1 MKKYLLPK
9 LFNPLFI
16 MVILSVSSCSSMKYK
31 QNTQP
36 RPVGQKSE
44 DIDSNKTYFPLENY
58 PQEIEHWIPTTA
70 RNSDI
75 SVISQAGQKKY
86 FSHLLSKYYGMDEQ
100 GKSPWNASYIVHILN
115 NNPEKNR
122 DASIRQS
129 LSPES
134 ISWGANFRQ
143 NSARWKAEIKNN
155 SMGVISTVYRA
166 SSRAITV
173 RETLVR
179 ALPTELPAYH
189 DPRRAGEGYP
199 FDYLQMS
206 SIQSA
211 TPIYILTESQDKA
224 WRYIISPAVT
234 GWVKSED
241 IAMVSPDF
249 VNQWTTLAMKNVGTF
264 IQQPVSVYQ
273 GEQFYFHARPGTILP
288 FEHHRSGAFSVLIPV
303 RNTEGNARIKSI
315 ILHQDVFTAMPWPM
329 TRNNIATL
337 MKSMS
342 GLPYGWGNTLF
353 YNDCSSEIRSLMMPF
368 GILLPRN
375 SAAQIKSTAHM
386 VDLSNESLKNRIAWL
401 EKHGRAFTTLI
412 YLPGHIMLYIGNS
425 EINGKSVPMTY
436 QNLWALRPKDKDS
449 RSIIGSSV
457 FFPLLE
463 MYPERPEMISLADK
477 KTFKIGFLD
486 IGDDNESR

>member
-1 MKKYLLPK
+1 MKNYLPLK
-9 LFNPLFI
+9 LLNPIFI
-16 MVILSVSSCSSMKYK
+16 MVILSVSACSSMKYK
-31 QNTQP
+31 QNSVPQP
-36 RPVGQKSE
+36 IGQKSE
-44 DIDSNKTYFPLENY
+44 EIDSNKTYFPLENY

-70 RNSDI
+70 KHNDTSLIR
-75 SVISQAGQKKY
+75 QASQKKY
-86 FSHLLSKYYGMDEQ
+86 FSRLLSKYYGMDEQ
-100 GKSPWNASYIVHILN
+100 GKSPWNARYIIHILSN
-115 NNPEKNR
+115 KPEKNR

-129 LSPES
+129 LSSQS
-134 ISWGANFRQ
+134 ISWGANFRP
-143 NSARWKAEIKNN
+143 NSARWKEEIKNN
-155 SMGVISTVYRA
+155 STGAISTVYQE

-206 SIQSA
+206 SIQPA

-241 IAMVSPDF
+241 IATVSPAF
-249 VNQWTTLAMKNVGTF
+249 VDQWTTLAMKNIGTF

-273 GEQFYFHARPGTILP
+273 DKQFYFHARPGTILP
-288 FEHHRSGAFSVLIPV
+288 FEHHRSGSFSVLIPL
-303 RNTEGNARIKSI
+303 RNTEGSALIKSVT
-315 ILHQDVFTAMPWPM
+315 LQQDVFTAMPWPM

-342 GLPYGWGNTLF
+342 GQPYGWGNTLF

-375 SAAQIKSTAHM
+375 SVAQIKSTAHL
-386 VDLSNESLKNRIAWL
+386 VDLSNESLQNRIAWL

-425 EINGKSVPMTY
+425 KINGKSVPMTY
-436 QNLWALRPKDKDS
+436 QNLWALRPKDKNS

-457 FFPLLE
+457 FFPLLDI
-463 MYPERPEMISLADK
+463 YPEKPEMVSLADK
-477 KTFKIGFLD
+477 KEFKLGFLE
-486 IGDDNESR
+486 IGNDNE